1 MNDCLVSILL
11 PCYNVES
18 FLSQCLESLTYQTH
32 RHLQIIL
39 IDDGSTDNTWQI
51 MQEYAAK
58 DSRIEIYHQDNQGVA
73 TTRNH
78 LLEKVKGEYVL
89 FVDSDDWVEL
99 DMVEFLVRQ
108 IEQEQADIVTCGMVV
123 NDTPINQVKVS
134 KECWNQEKVIYEF
147 LRHVSFSG
155 SLWNK
160 LLKSSLLHNIQFHC
174 GISYGEDA
182 LFVWNVLQRVQRV
195 VFTDKILYHYRKNS
209 QSISRQ
215 QWKPDKKGTG
225 HMVWQ
230 EICSDVE
237 LSWCKYLSIARARF
251 ALEDMWG
258 LYFAALANYKY
269 DSFIQIRQD
278 NIRANLIYIKSSK
291 LDSLDK
297 YWVAWILCR
306 WYGFGALLRV
316 VNKLKGR

>member
-1 MNDCLVSILL
+1 MNNKQLVSILL
-11 PCYNVES
+11 PVYNVEK
-18 FLSQCLESLTYQTH
+18 FLPQCLDSLIHQTYTN
-32 RHLQIIL
+32 LQIVL
-39 IDDGSTDNTWQI
+39 IDDGSKDCSWQI

-58 DSRIEIYHQDNQGVA
+58 DSRIEIYQQENQGVA

-123 NDTPINQVKVS
+123 NDTPVNQVKVS
-134 KECWNQEKVIYEF
+134 KECWKQEKVIYEF

-182 LFVWNVLQRVQRV
+182 LFVWKMLQQVQKV
-195 VFTDKILYHYRKNS
+195 VFTDKKLYHYRVNENS
-209 QSISRQ
+209 LSNLS
-215 QWKPDKKGTG
+215 WLPEKKGTG
-225 HMVWQ
+225 HIVWTM
-230 EICSDVE
+230 ICHDVE
-237 LSWCKYLSIARARF
+237 KCWKQYSSIALARF
-251 ALEDMWG
+251 AMEDMWG
-258 LYFAALANYKY
+258 LYFAALSSYPY
-269 DSFIQIRQD
+269 DSHIIERQS
-278 NIRANLIYIKSSK
+278 NVRKNLIHIRANHLASF
-291 LDSLDK
+291 DK
-297 YWVAWILCR
+297 QVVAYLLSH
-306 WYGFGALLRV
+306 WYGFGSI
-316 VNKLKGR
+316 LKWLKNRI

>member
-1 MNDCLVSILL
+1 MSNKQLVSILL
-11 PCYNVES
+11 PVYNVEK
-18 FLSQCLESLTYQTH
+18 FLPQCLDSLIHQTYTN
-32 RHLQIIL
+32 LQIVL
-39 IDDGSTDNTWQI
+39 IDDGSKDCSWQI

-58 DSRIEIYHQDNQGVA
+58 DSRIEIYHQENQGVA

-155 SLWNK
+155 SLCNK
-160 LLKSSLLHNIQFHC
+160 LLKSSLLHNVQFHC

-182 LFVWNVLQRVQRV
+182 LFVWKILQQVQKV
-195 VFTDKILYHYRKNS
+195 VFTDKKLYHYRMNEN
-209 QSISRQ
+209 SISHGSYG
-215 QWKPDKKGTG
+215 KKKISG
-225 HMVWQ
+225 HYVWQ
-230 EICSDVE
+230 QFADDTAR
-237 LSWCKYLSIARARF
+237 LWPKYYRLAKTNYAIS
-251 ALEDMWG
+251 DMWQI
-258 LYFAALANYKY
+258 YFAAQSNYKK
-269 DSFIQIRQD
+269 DSYITMFQKNVRSHLMMIYSSGLINAKKMFFATVASFSYRLCKYFI
-278 NIRANLIYIKSSK
+278 K
-291 LDSLDK
+291 
-297 YWVAWILCR
+297 
-306 WYGFGALLRV
+306 
-316 VNKLKGR
+316 